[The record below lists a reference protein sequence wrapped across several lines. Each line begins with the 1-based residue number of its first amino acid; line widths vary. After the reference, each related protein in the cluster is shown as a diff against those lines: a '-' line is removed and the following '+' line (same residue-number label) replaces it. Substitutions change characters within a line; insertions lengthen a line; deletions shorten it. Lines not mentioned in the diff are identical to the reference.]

1 MDELK
6 PEEQETVDALVDDV
20 NEHIRFIS
28 ASHAG
33 MAISC
38 VEVLANAVYWG
49 SLLTRYYPR
58 WVDIA
63 SLFMAKLEILGEL
76 VQPGDDRIK
85 PN

>member
-1 MDELK
+1 MGNLK

-63 SLFMAKLEILGEL
+63 SLFMARLEILGEL
-76 VQPGDDRIK
+76 VQPEDDRIK